1 MSFHPLTNA
10 EIDEL
15 LKDIKHVAPTV
26 AKDRLPKR
34 IKNIEY
40 RVINLD
46 DNSGSGTHWTA
57 YVNDSKN
64 CFYFDSFGM
73 APPDIVVNYLKK
85 AHRPIYYN
93 SSQIQHHDSIMCGF
107 YCVDFIRQ
115 YANDKPIYDILYEY
129 EQQATKFNEKLIQQK
144 ARNF

>member
-1 MSFHPLTNA
+1 MNFHALNNA

-15 LKDIKHVAPTV
+15 LKNIKYV
-26 AKDRLPKR
+26 AKTIAKNELPKK

-46 DNSGSGTHWTA
+46 DSGGSGTHWVC
-57 YVNDSKN
+57 YVNDSRN

-73 APPDIVVNYLKK
+73 APPDIVVKYLNT
-85 AHRPIYYN
+85 AHRELFYN
-93 SSQIQHHDSIMCGF
+93 SSQIQHHDSILCGY

-115 YANDKPIYDILYEY
+115 YANGRDIYDILYEY
-129 EQQATKFNEKLIQQK
+129 EQQPTKFNEKLIQSKFQ
-144 ARNF
+144 